1 MFVKI
6 SVRKECFDKLDKA
19 SVRIGF
25 IVHFEVLVLGEF
37 LLLGFVLVFRGA
49 ETHEGNYLGFELHHC
64 LAGMI

>member
-1 MFVKI
+1 MFVKV

-64 LAGMI
+64 WQG